1 MPWQGG
7 LLSVL
12 SREGAPWRNW
22 SHNTARNASLE
33 ARRSKKHPRGL
44 SGKRKLANLRIE
56 GLRIE
61 GIEDSPEIMLYYLAY
76 FHHRLKPATTYPVN
90 CPGKTGRFILGEH

>member
-1 MPWQGG
+1 M
-7 LLSVL
+7 SVL

-56 GLRIE
+56 AFIATLRSRMMFVSMIT
-61 GIEDSPEIMLYYLAY
+61 
-76 FHHRLKPATTYPVN
+76 LKAIIP
-90 CPGKTGRFILGEH
+90 F